1 MSRVLHLRP
10 QFVDLIPS
18 QIDDGVIYVS
28 IKYRTA
34 AHNCCCG
41 CGQKV
46 VTPISP
52 TDWQIGFD
60 GVDVSVTPSVGNWSF
75 ACQSHYW
82 IKRGDVHWS
91 YKFSPEEIRRARDRD
106 HRAAQNA
113 ASEVASRSEDE
124 RQEVRR
130 RWPWTQRRAKRGEK

>member
-1 MSRVLHLRP
+1 MSRITHLHP
-10 QFVDLIPS
+10 QFVDVIPN
-18 QIDDGVIYVS
+18 QIDGGVIYIS

-52 TDWQIGFD
+52 TDWQITFD
-60 GVDVSVTPSVGNWSF
+60 GVDVSLSPSIGNWSF

-82 IKRGDVHWS
+82 IKLGHINWS
-91 YKFSPEEIRRARDRD
+91 YQFTPDEIRRARDRD
-106 HRAAQNA
+106 HRAAQVA
-113 ASEVASRSEDE
+113 AGEIAEPTIRNDDE
-124 RQEVRR
+124 FAATERKRHWFRR
-130 RWPWTQRRAKRGEK
+130 R